1 MQSAEREVRASLPRL
16 LRSFG
21 GYDNVILFARSQ
33 NDFPPTD
40 LVLQTNSSPWTFL
53 TRKPAPGSKLAG

>member
-33 NDFPPTD
+33 NDFPPTG
-40 LVLQTNSSPWTFL
+40 LVLQANGCPWTFL
-53 TRKPAPGSKLAG
+53 TRKHAPGNKPAG